1 MKRSDP
7 AHRLFEVARR
17 RLIFWYAGV
26 IAAILLIVG
35 IVLYSGTRQIDT
47 ARTNG
52 LLQRAAQG
60 MSHAWLAFDMAP
72 CLPLADIPLLPHDVP
87 YLACYGADGT
97 FEDADERAQGITA
110 FTSATLAHSALAHG
124 TATDVID
131 GGGGLGAIQ
140 RYALVV
146 RDPKTNMA
154 LGVVQV
160 GTSIA
165 GEQRSEA
172 VLLTLL
178 IVLGVAMIAV
188 VVVSGMWL
196 ASLALA
202 PARLAFTRQQRFIA
216 DASHELRTPLTLLRA
231 DAELLARAR
240 TRLAPEDAA
249 LVDDIV
255 TEANHLSD
263 LATHLLTLARLDAA
277 ALRAETEII
286 DLGDLAGQMMQ
297 RVQPFAAQHAV
308 TVTCDAPTP
317 VLALGDP
324 LLLTEALLTLVNNAI
339 AYNRPDGSVCITVST
354 KDGVACIAVSDTG
367 RGLAP
372 EDLARLGERFF
383 RVDAARNRAQGGT
396 GLGLAIARG
405 LIAVQ
410 HGTLHF
416 ASTPGEGTTA
426 TITLPAVLA

>member
-1 MKRSDP
+1 MKRTDP
-7 AHRLFEVARR
+7 AHLLFEDVRR

-26 IAAILLIVG
+26 IAAVLLVAG
-35 IVLYSGTRQIDT
+35 IVAYSGTRQIDA

-52 LLQRAAQG
+52 MLQHAAQT
-60 MSHAWLAFDMAP
+60 MSHLWQAIGTAP
-72 CLPLADIPLLPHDVP
+72 CLPLNNNPLLPHDVP
-87 YLACYGADGT
+87 YLACYTADGT
-97 FEDADERAQGITA
+97 FLAADGRAQGISS
-110 FTSATLAHSALAHG
+110 FTTTTLAKTALAHG
-124 TATDVID
+124 IATDIID

-146 RDPKTNMA
+146 RDSETNTT

-178 IVLGVAMIAV
+178 IGLGVAMIAV
-188 VVVSGMWL
+188 VVISGMWL

-202 PARLAFTRQQRFIA
+202 PARLAFARQQRFIA

-240 TRLAPEDAA
+240 TRLAPDDAV

-255 TEANHLSD
+255 AEAGHLSE
-263 LATHLLTLARLDAA
+263 LATHLLTLARLDAD

-286 DLGDLAGQMMQ
+286 DLGELAQQIVQ
-297 RVQPFAAQHAV
+297 RVQALAAQHAI
-308 TVTCDAPTP
+308 TVTRDAPDA
-317 VLALGDP
+317 VLALGDQ
-324 LLLTEALLTLVNNAI
+324 LLLTEALLALVNNAI
-339 AYNRPDGSVCITVST
+339 AYNRPAGSVRITVNAQ
-354 KDGVACIAVSDTG
+354 GRAACIAISDTG
-367 RGLAP
+367 PGIAP

-383 RVDAARNRAQGGT
+383 RVDAARNRTQGGT

-405 LIAVQ
+405 LVAVQ

-426 TITLPAVLA
+426 TITLPRVES